1 MRSAAAH
8 GWVQHRR
15 FSPRKHDFRYR
26 LSMLYLDLD
35 EASQILKRH
44 PLWSYQR
51 WNLACVLRR
60 DHLHG
65 GAADLSC
72 AVRDQIENFS
82 GQRPT
87 GPICLLTQ
95 PRYFGYCINP
105 ISVYFV
111 WSQDRSQLQ
120 WVMLEVH
127 NTPWD
132 EQHAYILRWPTSG
145 SVAFEK
151 RMHVSPFMPMDMSY
165 HLRLRQPPGESIVIG
180 LDNYR
185 AGQRVF
191 TANLNLN
198 LKPLTTGALNGLLL
212 RTPLMTMKI
221 ALTIYFEA
229 LRLKFKGLPY
239 IPYPG
244 RHKAKS
250 SGVSR

>member
-1 MRSAAAH
+1 MHSAAAH
-8 GWVQHRR
+8 GWVRHRR

-26 LSMLYLDLD
+26 LSMLYLDLN
-35 EASQILKRH
+35 EATTIFNRH

-60 DHLHG
+60 DHLRG
-65 GAADLSC
+65 GDADLAC
-72 AVRDQIENFS
+72 AVRDQIEAFS
-82 GQRPT
+82 GQRPA
-87 GPICLLTQ
+87 GPVSLLTQ

-111 WSQDRSQLQ
+111 WSEDRSQLE
-120 WVMLEVH
+120 WLLLEVH
-127 NTPWD
+127 NTPWE
-132 EQHAYILRWPTSG
+132 EQHAYILRWPASG
-145 SVAFEK
+145 ELTFDK

-165 HLRLRQPPGESIVIG
+165 QLHLRQPPDEAIVIR
-180 LDNYR
+180 LDNYH

-191 TANLNLN
+191 SASLNLQ
-198 LKPLTTGALNGLLL
+198 LTALTTASLTGLLL

-239 IPYPG
+239 VPYPG
-244 RHKAKS
+244 RHKAKP
-250 SGVSR
+250 SGVPR